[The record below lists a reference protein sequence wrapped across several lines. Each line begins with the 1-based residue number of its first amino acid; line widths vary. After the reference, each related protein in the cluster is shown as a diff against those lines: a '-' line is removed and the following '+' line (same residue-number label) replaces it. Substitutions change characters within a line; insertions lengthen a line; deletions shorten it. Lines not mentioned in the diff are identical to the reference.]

1 MTQLTNSLKESLSL
15 YILLILTF
23 FATLNNSSLDI
34 KTII

>member
-23 FATLNNSSLDI
+23 SATLNNSSHDI

>member
-23 FATLNNSSLDI
+23 SATLNNSSLDI
-34 KTII
+34 KAII